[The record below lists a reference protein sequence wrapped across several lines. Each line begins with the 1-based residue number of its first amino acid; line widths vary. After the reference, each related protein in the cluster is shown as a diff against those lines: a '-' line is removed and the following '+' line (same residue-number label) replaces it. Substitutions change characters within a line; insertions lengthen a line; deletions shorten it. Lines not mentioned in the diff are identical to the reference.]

1 MRLPALTPS
10 EVIRIVERAGF
21 RFIRSRG
28 SHRVFAHGS
37 TLVVIPFHRRDL
49 KPGTL
54 RAIIK
59 ATGLTP
65 EEFIKLR

>member
-21 RFIRSRG
+21 HFIRSRG
-28 SHRVFAHGS
+28 SHRIFARGN

-65 EEFIKLR
+65 EEFLTLR